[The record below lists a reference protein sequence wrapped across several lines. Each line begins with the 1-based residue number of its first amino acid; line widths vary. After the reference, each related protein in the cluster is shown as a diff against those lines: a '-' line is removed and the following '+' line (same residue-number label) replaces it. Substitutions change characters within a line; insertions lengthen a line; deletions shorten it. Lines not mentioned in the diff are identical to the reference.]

1 MIILQEALGSSLDG
15 STSSVRMCG
24 ILGVE
29 HKGTGELED
38 GVCLTS
44 LVSLDLSAQPP
55 AVASTQYAWR
65 PLENKTL
72 VLRIEA
78 AAAKGKLVSFLS

>member
-1 MIILQEALGSSLDG
+1 MCVCLQAALGSNLDA
-15 STSSVRMCG
+15 STNSVRMCG

-44 LVSLDLSAQPP
+44 LVSLDLATQTPVALAQY
-55 AVASTQYAWR
+55 VWR
-65 PLENKTL
+65 PLENKDL
-72 VLRIEA
+72 VLKME
-78 AAAKGKLVSFLS
+78 AAAKGKLVPFLS